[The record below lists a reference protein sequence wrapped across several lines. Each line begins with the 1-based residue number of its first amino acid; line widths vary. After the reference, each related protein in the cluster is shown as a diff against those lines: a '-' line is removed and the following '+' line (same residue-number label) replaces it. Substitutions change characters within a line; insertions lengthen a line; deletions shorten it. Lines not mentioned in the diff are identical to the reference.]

1 MKQLIVSVCVTFS
14 LGLTATT
21 YGQDDAPLSD
31 GAVAIYNIIADSPDA
46 YAETQRNNSQ
56 LFEEMG
62 ILIAGVCTAIS
73 GNEYPGEI
81 SSSVCFRASHPLFL
95 V

>member
-1 MKQLIVSVCVTFS
+1 MKRLIVSFCVTFS

-46 YAETQRNNSQ
+46 YAETQRDNSQ

-73 GNEYPGEI
+73 GNENQVK
-81 SSSVCFRASHPLFL
+81 SNSSVCFRASLPPFL